1 MPDQTISQMSNHTT
15 DVLDLRSNGAKFDSY
30 LSKSCSGVELSLN
43 PNGAGPLSAQSALHS
58 NGGYGLLHKTN
69 EMKKLVSGLPEN
81 EPLTLIS
88 IDCAYA
94 SVQISMLHAFK
105 TVWY

>member
-1 MPDQTISQMSNHTT
+1 MSNHTT

-30 LSKSCSGVELSLN
+30 LSKS
-43 PNGAGPLSAQSALHS
+43 NGAGPLSAQSDLHS
-58 NGGYGLLHKTN
+58 NGRYGLLHKTN

-88 IDCAYA
+88 IALMQ
-94 SVQISMLHAFK
+94 VFK
-105 TVWY
+105 YQCCMPLKLFGIEILYFINLK